1 MEGIYVT
8 IRTSLAPLAGSYN
21 ILWVSLIGSQCECPP
36 IRSFTDDQCL
46 LPGSS
51 CTFLVK
57 PDEEIGTV
65 VLVRLRLEARPGFPN
80 LDWHCQDVQL
90 KLSSDDTEVECFPC
104 HRWIRTTDGD
114 VELRSNRGKLCI
126 MLLFPNLTSFLQH
139 TKTKYAMHQL
149 RKLCLLNSESLQML
163 REHRATDLQKKQ
175 KQISPGSNVHY
186 LKGFHD
192 RTEPWT
198 SMKELEMLFNLNGKD
213 NTVAKYVQA
222 NWKEDAFFGYQCL
235 NGCNPLII
243 RRICGLPPNLA
254 VTSQMLKD
262 FLPEGSSLEQELQRG
277 TIFLLDYEILDQLPA
292 NVINGKKSYLA
303 APLCLL
309 HYNQHGEMKP
319 IAIQLQKTAGTQN
332 PVFLPSDSVPDWLLA
347 KIWVR
352 NADFQVH
359 QLLSHFLRTHMVGEV
374 CCIAT
379 LRKLPEIHP
388 LHQLLMPH
396 LKNSLQINI
405 QARASL
411 LGPDGV
417 FDKAIGCGLEVLPL
431 LLARG
436 TDRLHYTSLCVPDD
450 LKERGLDKLPNCY
463 YAQDALRVWNALH
476 RYGTILGSS
485 TLEDTDKKLWN
496 TNFVFMGAFFKVLFV
511 SAWVELYYHD
521 DQEVQRDSELQS
533 WIQEIHIEG
542 FLGFTHTG
550 FPQTFQTKAELS
562 KYITMVIF
570 TCSSLHA
577 AVNFSQV
584 DFNLWM
590 PNSPA
595 AMLRPPPQ
603 VKGSVTEEDILT
615 FLPDV
620 NITCRVLS
628 VLFLLSQPS
637 LGYVPL
643 CRYTEWYFSSGA
655 PHKLVEMVQKDLR
668 DIAHDILK
676 RNSKLELAY
685 PYLHP
690 DNIENSVAI

>member
-1 MEGIYVT
+1 
-8 IRTSLAPLAGSYN
+8 
-21 ILWVSLIGSQCECPP
+21 
-36 IRSFTDDQCL
+36 
-46 LPGSS
+46 
-51 CTFLVK
+51 
-57 PDEEIGTV
+57 
-65 VLVRLRLEARPGFPN
+65 
-80 LDWHCQDVQL
+80 
-90 KLSSDDTEVECFPC
+90 
-104 HRWIRTTDGD
+104 
-114 VELRSNRGKLCI
+114 
-126 MLLFPNLTSFLQH
+126 
-139 TKTKYAMHQL
+139 
-149 RKLCLLNSESLQML
+149 ML
-163 REHRATDLQKKQ
+163 REHRARDLQKKQ
-175 KQISPGSNVHY
+175 KQIKWRTFAEGAPHCIDMSSAQALGPNLIFTRQSPGTNVHY

-192 RTEPWT
+192 RIEPWS
-198 SMKELEMLFNLNGKD
+198 SMKELETLFNLSGKD
-213 NTVAKYVQA
+213 NTVAKYVHA
-222 NWKEDAFFGYQCL
+222 HWKEDAFFGYQCL
-235 NGCNPLII
+235 NGCNPLMI
-243 RRICGLPPNLA
+243 RRIRCLPPNLA
-254 VTSQMLKD
+254 VTSQMLRD
-262 FLPEGSSLEQELQRG
+262 FLPEGSSLEQELEKG

-309 HYNQHGEMKP
+309 HYNHHGEMKP
-319 IAIQLQKTAGTQN
+319 VAIQLQKNAGPQN
-332 PVFLPSDSVPDWLLA
+332 PVFLPSDSTPDWLLA

-359 QLLSHFLRTHMVGEV
+359 QLLSHFLRTHLVGEV

-476 RYGTILGSS
+476 RFI
-485 TLEDTDKKLWN
+485 
-496 TNFVFMGAFFKVLFV
+496 

-521 DQEVQRDSELQS
+521 DQELHHDSELQS

-570 TCSSLHA
+570 TSSSLHA

-590 PNSPA
+590 PNCPS

-603 VKGSVTEEDILT
+603 VKGLVTEEDILT

-620 NITCRVLS
+620 NTTCRVLS

-637 LGYVPL
+637 LDYVPL
-643 CRYTEWYFSSGA
+643 CQYTEWYFSSGA

-668 DIAHDILK
+668 DIAHEILK

-685 PYLHP
+685 LYLHP

>member
-8 IRTSLAPLAGSYN
+8 VRTSLAPLSGSYN

-36 IRSFTDDQCL
+36 VRPFTDAQCL

-51 CTFLVK
+51 CTVLVK

-80 LDWHCQDVQL
+80 IDWHCLDVQL
-90 KLSSDDTEVECFPC
+90 KLSSDATEVECFPC
-104 HRWIRTTDGD
+104 NRWIKTADGD
-114 VELRSNRGKLCI
+114 VELRSNRV
-126 MLLFPNLTSFLQH
+126 
-139 TKTKYAMHQL
+139 
-149 RKLCLLNSESLQML
+149 CLLNCESLQIL
-163 REHRATDLQKKQ
+163 REHRARDVQNKQ
-175 KQISPGSNVHY
+175 KHIRWRTFVEGGLRCIDMSSVQALGPNLGFTRKSPGVNVHY
-186 LKGFHD
+186 LRGFTD
-192 RTEPWT
+192 RAESWS
-198 SMKELEMLFNLNGKD
+198 SMKELEMLFIHNGKD

-243 RRICGLPPNLA
+243 RQIHCLPPNLA
-254 VTSQMLKD
+254 VTSTMLRD
-262 FLPEGSSLEQELQRG
+262 FLPEGSSLEQELEKG
-277 TIFLLDYEILDQLPA
+277 TIFLLDYEVLDQLPA
-292 NVINGKKSYLA
+292 NVINGKQSYLA

-309 HYNQHGEMKP
+309 HYNQHGELKP
-319 IAIQLQKTAGTQN
+319 IAIQLQKTAGPQN
-332 PVFLPSDSVPDWLLA
+332 PVFLPSDSAPDWLLA

-359 QLLSHFLRTHMVGEV
+359 QLLSHFLRTHLVGEV

-405 QARASL
+405 QARTSL
-411 LGPDGV
+411 LSANGV
-417 FDKAIGCGLEVLPL
+417 FDKAIGCGIKAMPL

-436 TDRLHYTSLCVPDD
+436 TDRLRYTSLCVPDD

-476 RYGTILGSS
+476 R
-485 TLEDTDKKLWN
+485 
-496 TNFVFMGAFFKVLFV
+496 FVAG
-511 SAWVELYYHD
+511 WVELYYHN
-521 DQEVQRDSELQS
+521 DQEVQHDSELQS

-550 FPQTFQTKAELS
+550 FPQSFQTRAELS

-570 TCSSLHA
+570 TCSALHA

-590 PNSPA
+590 PNCPA
-595 AMLRPPPQ
+595 SMLRPPPQ
-603 VKGSVTEEDILT
+603 VKGSVTEEELLS

-620 NITCRVLS
+620 NSTCSVLI
-628 VLFLLSQPS
+628 VLFLLSQPA
-637 LGYVPL
+637 LDYVPL
-643 CRYTEWYFSSGA
+643 CQYHEWYFSSGA
-655 PHKLVEMVQKDLR
+655 PHKLVEMVQQDLR

-676 RNSKLELAY
+676 RNRKLELAY
-685 PYLHP
+685 PYLCP